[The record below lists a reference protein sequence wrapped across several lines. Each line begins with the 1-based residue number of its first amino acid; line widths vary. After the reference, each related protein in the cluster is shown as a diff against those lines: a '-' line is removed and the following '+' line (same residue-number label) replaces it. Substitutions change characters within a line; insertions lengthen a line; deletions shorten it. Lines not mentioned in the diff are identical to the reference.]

1 MKKKIILITM
11 LATLLLPLTTFAKE
25 LKYESENFKET
36 LKSENIEQKFKDYK
50 ENDSQVTIYMFRGSG
65 CTYCNAFLEYLN
77 SIVDEYGKY
86 FKLVSYE
93 VWSNSNNASLYS
105 EVAEFVDKEAK
116 GVPFIV
122 IGDQAFEGY
131 SEEYNERIIKTIKD
145 EYAAKDKYD
154 IMKELEKEKKWQ
166 SIKNFF
172 NSGIFAIICNI
183 IITATL
189 TIVII
194 LLTNSKNQ
202 KLAKRI
208 EQLEKELAKYKDSH
222 NKEENNSK
230 PHKEHKDKKKHDD
243 KSEK

>member
-1 MKKKIILITM
+1 MKKKIILISM

-50 ENDSQVTIYMFRGSG
+50 ENDSQVTIYMFRGTG
-65 CTYCNAFLEYLN
+65 CTYCRNFLEYLN
-77 SIVDEYGKY
+77 SIAEEYGKY

-93 VWSNSNNASLYS
+93 VWTNSNNASLYS
-105 EVAEFVDKEAK
+105 EVAKFLDKEAK

-122 IGDQAFEGY
+122 IGDQVFEGY
-131 SEEYNERIIKTIKD
+131 SEDYNERIIKTIKD

-154 IMKELEKEKKWQ
+154 IMEVLEKEKKWL
-166 SIKNFF
+166 SIKGFF
-172 NSGIFAIICNI
+172 NSGIFAIICNT

-189 TIVII
+189 TVVII

-202 KLAKRI
+202 KLTKRI
-208 EQLEKELAKYKDSH
+208 EKLEKELAKYKASH
-222 NKEENNSK
+222 NKEETNSK

-243 KSEK
+243 KLEK